1 MTINLSLQSFL
12 LPSTHYCCSHFFL
25 SSDTAKSNGCY
36 KWIPS
41 TELMPPN
48 VPVDSLR
55 FSDLLKWNA
64 FQALEYQ
71 QVRLAVCESAKFT
84 QVFMPQA
91 FLIMN
96 SWMLH

>member
-1 MTINLSLQSFL
+1 MTITWVCRAFSY
-12 LPSTHYCCSHFFL
+12 LPLIIAAVIFFL

-41 TELMPPN
+41 TELMPPH

-55 FSDLLKWNA
+55 FYDLLKWNA

-71 QVRLAVCESAKFT
+71 QMQIKVVSKYAWQCVWVC
-84 QVFMPQA
+84 
-91 FLIMN
+91 
-96 SWMLH
+96 